1 MEYRQLGNTD
11 INVSH
16 LALGTMTFGQQNS
29 EDEAFEQLD
38 YAVQEGINFIDVAE
52 MYPVPPKAETQGMS
66 EVIIGN
72 WLAKRGNRGKV
83 ILATKVTG
91 NGSANAS
98 LSYIRG
104 GPRLTAEQIKQA
116 IDGSLKRLQTD
127 YIDLYQ
133 LHWPDRT
140 TNYFGSLGYEHGD
153 DNSVPLQESL
163 SALADCVKAGKIRY
177 IGVSNETP
185 WGLMECCRLADRHGL
200 PRIASIQ
207 NPYNLLNRSF
217 EVGLAEIALREK
229 ISLLAYSPLAFGV
242 LSGKYI
248 GGHLPTGSRLSL
260 SSHFS
265 RYQNNYAQQAT
276 AAYVELARSHGLDP
290 SQMALAFVNSRA
302 FTIANIIGATNLKQL
317 ATNIDS
323 LRITLSAEVIAG
335 IDAIHQQY
343 SNPAP

>member
-1 MEYRQLGNTD
+1 
-11 INVSH
+11 
-16 LALGTMTFGQQNS
+16 
-29 EDEAFEQLD
+29 
-38 YAVQEGINFIDVAE
+38 
-52 MYPVPPKAETQGMS
+52 MS

-72 WLAKRGNRGKV
+72 WLAKRSNREKI

-91 NGSANAS
+91 NSSANTS

-116 IDGSLKRLQTD
+116 VDGSLERLQTD

-140 TNYFGSLGYEHGD
+140 TNFFGSLGYEHGD
-153 DNSVPLQESL
+153 DDSVPLQESL
-163 SALADCVKAGKIRY
+163 SALSDCVKAGKIRY

-185 WGLMECCRLADRHGL
+185 WGLMECCRLSDQQNL

-242 LSGKYI
+242 LSGKYLD
-248 GGHLPTGSRLSL
+248 GSAPAGSRLLL
-260 SSHFS
+260 SSRFS
-265 RYQNNYAQQAT
+265 RYQNDYAQQAT
-276 AAYVELARSHGLDP
+276 AAYVELARSHELDP

-302 FTIANIIGATNLKQL
+302 FTIANIIGATNMEQL
-317 ATNIDS
+317 TANIDS
-323 LRITLSAEVIAG
+323 LKITLSADVIAG